1 MFNCWQIIARR
12 GVTCGSGGRNSSTR
26 SNLRRH
32 GILLLLVSVLLSA
45 CSSIDLPTV
54 EESQRRIA
62 QRSRD
67 IAAAETPLDAYARR
81 FESGSDGVV
90 TLRTEVVNRLFGTL
104 ASSRSDDVR
113 VSFPPTRPLLQERK
127 SIFGIQYTNRLDID
141 SGTVQLNLR
150 RAELLPARG
159 NVLRLLLEMEGA
171 GRIAV
176 SGKYTGI
183 GATSSPRIQ
192 LSMRDTVS
200 FAVEAGKDGGLMLIP
215 QRGDL
220 LLEATLHVNLLGWEV
235 PWREDIPLRVEDLL
249 TPIALPALFTSEI
262 KIPVPAD
269 TYGDRNYKF
278 AAHPV
283 EFRDTR
289 ILLRGEQLT
298 WLFDCVFR

>member
-1 MFNCWQIIARR
+1 M
-12 GVTCGSGGRNSSTR
+12 
-26 SNLRRH
+26 RRH
-32 GILLLLVSVLLSA
+32 WVLLILAAVVFSA

-90 TLRTEVVNRLFGTL
+90 TLRTDVVNRLFAAI
-104 ASSRSDDVR
+104 ASSRSDDADIV
-113 VSFPPTRPLLQERK
+113 FPPTRPLLQERK

-150 RAELLPARG
+150 RAQLLPARG
-159 NVLRLLLEMEGA
+159 RLLRLLLEMEGA

-183 GATSSPRIQ
+183 RGTSSPRIQ
-192 LSMRDTVS
+192 LALRDTVS
-200 FAVEAGKDGGLMLIP
+200 LAVLPGANGAWQLVP
-215 QRGDL
+215 QRGTL
-220 LLEATLHVNLLGWEV
+220 LLEATLHVSLLGWEV
-235 PWREDIPLRVEDLL
+235 PWKEEIPLRVEDVL
-249 TPIALPALFTSEI
+249 TPVTLPAFFAAEI

-269 TYGDRNYKF
+269 TFGDRNYEF
-278 AAHPV
+278 VAHPV
-283 EFRDTR
+283 EFRDTH
-289 ILLRGEQLT
+289 IVVGEQGLT
-298 WLFDCVFR
+298 WQFNCVFR